1 MGLERTDP
9 AFMAMLI
16 GLFFVVGSIAVVLLI
31 VVSAFRNRRVKAEML
46 HRERMLALEKG
57 LPIPPDY
64 LEGPKR
70 RRPFVAGLI
79 WAGIGLGAVVWGI
92 IEGENDA
99 NAWGLIP
106 FFVGIALLIGDW
118 LSARRAARAGSGSA
132 PYPGAGEGDR
142 APESRS

>member
-1 MGLERTDP
+1 MGMERTDP

-31 VVSAFRNRRVKAEML
+31 VVSAFRTRHVKAEML

-64 LEGPKR
+64 LEGPHRK
-70 RRPFVAGLI
+70 RPFVAGLI

-92 IEGENDA
+92 IEGESDA

-106 FFVGIALLIGDW
+106 FFVGIALIIGDW
-118 LSARRAARAGSGSA
+118 LSHRRAERAGGGSGS
-132 PYPGAGEGDR
+132 YPRAAEGYR
-142 APESRS
+142 APENRS

>member
-1 MGLERTDP
+1 MEHTDP

-16 GLFFVVGSIAVVLLI
+16 GLFFVVGFFVVALLI
-31 VVSAFRNRRVKAEML
+31 RLTDFRNRRVKAEML

-57 LPIPPDY
+57 LPVPPDY

-70 RRPFVAGLI
+70 RRPFVAGLV

-106 FFVGIALLIGDW
+106 FFVGIALLVGDW
-118 LSARRAARAGSGSA
+118 LSARPAARAGSGSA

-142 APESRS
+142 AAESRS

>member
-1 MGLERTDP
+1 MDVEH
-9 AFMAMLI
+9 MAMLI
-16 GLFFVVGSIAVVLLI
+16 GLFFVVGSFVVVLLI
-31 VVSAFRNRRVKAEML
+31 VLTAFRNRRVRAEML

-57 LPIPPDY
+57 LPVPPDY

-70 RRPFVAGLI
+70 RRPYVAGLI
-79 WAGIGLGAVVWGI
+79 WAGIGLGAIVWGI
-92 IEGENDA
+92 IEGESDA

-118 LSARRAARAGSGSA
+118 LSQRRAERAGSGSE
-132 PYPGAGEGDR
+132 PYPGAGEGYR